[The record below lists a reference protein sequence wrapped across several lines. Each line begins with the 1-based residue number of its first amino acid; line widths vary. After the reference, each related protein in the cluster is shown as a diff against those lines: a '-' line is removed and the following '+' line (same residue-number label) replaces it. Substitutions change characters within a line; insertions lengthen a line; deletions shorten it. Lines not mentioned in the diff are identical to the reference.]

1 MEVFDVVAACNGLQ
15 QAILR
20 GSGGSSSSL
29 ALGTTSLVCDT
40 GRYLGQWL
48 RHGTSNSSNNGVLGR
63 IGRNLIVLL
72 AFWTGAFV
80 SFTATQDFAPATLT
94 FSAILFTVIGLGI
107 MGHTMMSGF
116 TY

>member
-1 MEVFDVVAACNGLQ
+1 MEVFDVVAAANGLQ

-20 GSGGSSSSL
+20 GSSSSSSL

-48 RHGTSNSSNNGVLGR
+48 RHGTSSSSSNNGVLGR

-72 AFWTGAFV
+72 AFWIGAFV